1 MNAANNYWLGIPLI
15 WLIRWLFYQNKK
27 NKAEHLAGVVAVMR
41 EFNLDPNDERSV
53 AWAQRTYYE
62 RMVAK

>member
-1 MNAANNYWLGIPLI
+1 MNAANNYWLGVPVI
-15 WLIRWLFYQNKK
+15 WFFRWLYAKSK
-27 NKAEHLAGVVAVMR
+27 RDKAAYLAGVVAVMR